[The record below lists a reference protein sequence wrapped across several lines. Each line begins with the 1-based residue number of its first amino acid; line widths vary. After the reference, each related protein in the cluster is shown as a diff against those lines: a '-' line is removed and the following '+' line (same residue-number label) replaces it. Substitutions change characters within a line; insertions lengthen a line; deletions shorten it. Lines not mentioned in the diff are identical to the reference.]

1 MNTPMSRPGLQIREA
16 DSRDAAAILE
26 LYRQLVRPVAPDV
39 EVDVRADRLEQI
51 RGDPH
56 NFVWVLETDD
66 GVVGTAFVTL
76 CLDPMHNGQPY
87 AVLENFIIDERCR
100 AKGYGAQ
107 LMGHAV
113 DFCYRADCSKIMLQS
128 HGSRS
133 QAHAFFEAQ
142 GFSAMNKKAFVKYRR
157 DMKGLPEQA

>member
-1 MNTPMSRPGLQIREA
+1 MKQPDFRFREA
-16 DSRDAAAILE
+16 EGSDAPAIHE
-26 LYRQLVRPVAPDV
+26 LYRQLVRPVAPNV

-51 RGDPH
+51 RSDPH

-87 AVLENFIIDERCR
+87 AVLENFVIDERCR

-107 LMGHAV
+107 LMRYAV

-142 GFSAMNKKAFVKYRR
+142 GFSATNKKAFVKYRSQ
-157 DMKGLPEQA
+157 MKASPDVLSSTD

>member
-1 MNTPMSRPGLQIREA
+1 MNAPMSRPGLQIREA

-51 RGDPH
+51 RSDPH

-76 CLDPMHNGQPY
+76 CLDPMHNGQLY
-87 AVLENFIIDERCR
+87 AVLENFVIERCR

-107 LMGHAV
+107 LMRYASTFAIGPIVRKSCCKAT
-113 DFCYRADCSKIMLQS
+113 
-128 HGSRS
+128 
-133 QAHAFFEAQ
+133 AHDRRRTH
-142 GFSAMNKKAFVKYRR
+142 SLKPKDSLPRIRR
-157 DMKGLPEQA
+157 DSSSIAAR